1 MSTNNTTAHHIGPM
15 NILAISGGR
24 IIEVD
29 ANTINLPVHYG
40 YSVEVEYKPGSDTY
54 TVRRMW
60 KRGTTVKVRGSVDY
74 VYADQVGDAAYR
86 ASCFRDAFGTEVTA

>member
-1 MSTNNTTAHHIGPM
+1 MSTNHPTRNHIGHM
-15 NILAISGGR
+15 NMLAISVRR
-24 IIEVD
+24 IMGVD

-40 YSVEVEYKPGSDTY
+40 SSVEVEYKPGSDTY